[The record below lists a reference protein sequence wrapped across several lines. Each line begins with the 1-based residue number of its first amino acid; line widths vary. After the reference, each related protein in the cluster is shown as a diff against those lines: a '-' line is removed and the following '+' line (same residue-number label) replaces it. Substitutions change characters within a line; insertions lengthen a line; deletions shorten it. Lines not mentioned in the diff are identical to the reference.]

1 MNKLILVINTI
12 ASMIADFLYAP
23 IIRAHLRNVSLKVPL
38 FPGQFWFL
46 PHLGQVKIMSV
57 SDTHVSYQAIDT
69 DDDVYHCSRRDFTTF
84 GQSSPDSDSGQ
95 VIPFKVHTKKE
106 EE

>member
-1 MNKLILVINTI
+1 
-12 ASMIADFLYAP
+12 
-23 IIRAHLRNVSLKVPL
+23 
-38 FPGQFWFL
+38 
-46 PHLGQVKIMSV
+46 MSV